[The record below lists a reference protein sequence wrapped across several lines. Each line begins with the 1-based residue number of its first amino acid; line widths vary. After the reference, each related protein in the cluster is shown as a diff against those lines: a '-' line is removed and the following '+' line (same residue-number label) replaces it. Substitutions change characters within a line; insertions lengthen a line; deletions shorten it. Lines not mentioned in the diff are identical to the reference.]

1 MINDQLKERKSLINA
16 LPKSFARYLSITCP
30 WVLFI
35 GLNLT
40 MAGCTSETTSQ
51 EQPEFTQNRP
61 SFTGDRSSNA
71 VSRISFTEI
80 TKEAGIS
87 FTHETGAFGN
97 KWMPETMG
105 SGGGFIDYDNDGRPD
120 IFLVNSTTWPGQ
132 PANPSAT
139 SRLFRNTGNGTFED
153 VTQQTGTGLSIY
165 GMGAAFSDFDADG
178 DTDIYVTALGDNKLL
193 RNNNGQFTDITR
205 QMGVEGNSNATN
217 APPAWSTSAAWVD
230 VDRDGW
236 LDLFVANY
244 VKWTPETD
252 IYVTRDGKTKSYA
265 TPEGYQGE
273 TSRLYR
279 NIEGKRF
286 EDVTAKAGVL
296 NEEGKSLGIAV
307 ADFNDDGWP
316 DLVVSNDTQPNFLY
330 INQGD
335 GTFNDVAIPSGIGYD
350 EIGRARAGMGIDIAD
365 VENEG
370 RLSIAIGNFS
380 KEPLSLYTQ
389 IGDGQ
394 LFQDQAGTARLTR
407 STLLALTFGLQ
418 FADFDLDGYLDL
430 VTANG
435 HIEPEINNV
444 QQDITF
450 AQQPQIFHNNGGR
463 FVEVS
468 DQAGPAFAQSFVGRG
483 IATADIDSDGDLDI
497 LFTTNGSNPHLLR
510 NDTEQGAASHRV
522 HIHLLGE
529 TPNRN
534 AIGAKVT
541 LWSKGKPQ
549 SRMVRTGSSYLTQS
563 DISGLTFGLGS
574 TLMADS
580 LVVRWPTSGR
590 TVIIQDIKAGET
602 YQIREADSASS

>member
-1 MINDQLKERKSLINA
+1 MIYQKGHPDRT
-16 LPKSFARYLSITCP
+16 LPKSLVRHLPVIASFFSLASLM
-30 WVLFI
+30 LM
-35 GLNLT
+35 L
-40 MAGCTSETTSQ
+40 AGCASETSTP
-51 EQPEFTQNRP
+51 EQPDFTQNRP
-61 SFTGDRSSNA
+61 SFTGDRTSNTNSS
-71 VSRISFTEI
+71 ILFTDI

-87 FTHETGAFGN
+87 FTHETGAFGS

-105 SGGGFIDYDNDGRPD
+105 SGGGFFDYDNDGRPD

-132 PANPSAT
+132 PTNPSAIT
-139 SRLFRNTGNGTFED
+139 RLFRNTGDGTFED

-165 GMGAAFSDFDADG
+165 GMGAAFADYDADG
-178 DTDIYVTALGDNKLL
+178 DTDIYITALGDNKLL
-193 RNNNGQFTDITR
+193 RNDNGQFTDVTPN
-205 QMGVEGNSNATN
+205 MGVDGNSKASD

-265 TPEGYQGE
+265 TPEGYEGE

-279 NIEGKRF
+279 NINGKRF
-286 EDVTAKAGVL
+286 EDVTVESGVF

-307 ADFNDDGWP
+307 TDFNDDGWP

-394 LFQDQAGTARLTR
+394 LFQDQAGAARLTR
-407 STLLALTFGLQ
+407 ATLLALTFGLR

-450 AQQPQIFHNNGGR
+450 AQAPQIFRNSGGR
-463 FVEVS
+463 FVDVS
-468 DQAGPAFAQSFVGRG
+468 NQAGSGFAQTFVGRG
-483 IATADIDSDGDLDI
+483 IATADIDADGDIDI
-497 LFTTNGSNPHLLR
+497 LFTTNGDTPHLLR
-510 NDTEQGAASHRV
+510 NDMQQGPTSQWVRV
-522 HIHLLGE
+522 QLAGE
-529 TPNRN
+529 APNLD

-549 SRMVRTGSSYLTQS
+549 SRMVQTGSSYLAQS
-563 DISGLTFGLGS
+563 DISGLVFGLGDV
-574 TLMADS
+574 LAGDS

-590 TVIIQDIKAGET
+590 ITTLQTINAGET
-602 YQIREADSASS
+602 YQITETDS

>member
-1 MINDQLKERKSLINA
+1 MRKGKSLTQP
-16 LPKSFARYLSITCP
+16 LTKPFVRYLPTTTL
-30 WVLFI
+30 LF
-35 GLNLT
+35 LSVSFNLIL
-40 MAGCTSETTSQ
+40 AGCTAETDSP
-51 EQPEFTQNRP
+51 EQPDFTQTRP
-61 SFTGDRSSNA
+61 GFTGDRSSNTNT
-71 VSRISFTEI
+71 SITFTDI
-80 TKEAGIS
+80 TREAGIN
-87 FTHETGAFGN
+87 FIHETGAFGN

-105 SGGGFIDYDNDGRPD
+105 SGGGFFDYDNDGHPD
-120 IFLVNSTTWPGQ
+120 LFLVNSTTWPGQ

-139 SRLFRNTGNGTFED
+139 SRLFRNAGDGTFED

-165 GMGAAFSDFDADG
+165 GMGAAFADYDADG
-178 DTDIYVTALGDNKLL
+178 DTDIYITALGDNKLL
-193 RNNNGQFTDITR
+193 RNDSGQFTDVTR
-205 QMGVEGNSNATN
+205 AMGVDGNSKASGV
-217 APPAWSTSAAWVD
+217 PPAWSTGAAWVD

-265 TPEGYQGE
+265 TPEGYKGE

-279 NIEGKRF
+279 NIEGKQF
-286 EDVTAKAGVL
+286 EDVTVESGIL
-296 NEEGKSLGIAV
+296 NEEGKSLGIAI

-350 EIGRARAGMGIDIAD
+350 ETGRARAGMGIDIAD

-394 LFQDQAGTARLTR
+394 LFQDQAGVARLTR
-407 STLLALTFGLQ
+407 PTLLALTFGLR

-450 AQQPQIFHNNGGR
+450 AQAPQIFHNSGGR
-463 FVEVS
+463 FVDVS
-468 DQAGPAFAQSFVGRG
+468 THAGPAFAQSFVGRG
-483 IATADIDSDGDLDI
+483 IATADIDADGDLDL
-497 LFTTNGSNPHLLR
+497 LFTTNGDAPRLLR
-510 NDTEQGAASHRV
+510 NDIQEGLESNWMRIRLSGAA
-522 HIHLLGE
+522 
-529 TPNRN
+529 PNLD

-541 LWSKGKPQ
+541 LWSNGKPQ
-549 SRMVRTGSSYLTQS
+549 SRTVQTGSSYLTQS
-563 DISGLTFGLGS
+563 DISTLIFGLGD
-574 TLMADS
+574 TLAADS
-580 LVVRWPTSGR
+580 LVVQWPTSNRSR
-590 TVIIQDIKAGET
+590 TLHNVKAGET
-602 YQIREADSASS
+602 YEIIESDLQ